1 MFTTFQGQTM
11 ATDTGMTDDAGQG
24 AAQDGRPAG
33 RGVGRLGLAVAVAVT
48 ALVAGCATPPA
59 EPQARAEFE
68 QLNDPL
74 EPTNRYF
81 FEVNRFVDF
90 MLIRPWADAY
100 RRVVPDYGRER
111 VHNIL
116 RNMGEPVDFGNEV
129 LQGRLSDSLTTVGR
143 FLVNSTIGLGGIFDV
158 ATDFGLPSKE
168 GDFGQTLYTWG
179 MGDGPY
185 LVMPLFGPS
194 NFRDAIGMGVD
205 TMADPVGYA
214 FSNNKLVPANYA
226 RAGSGALDKRS
237 EYVEPLDAL
246 EKTSIDFYAQVRSM
260 MRQNRD
266 QRLRGGAPN
275 PDTAYPT
282 YDFYNE
288 PTKPAAKP

>member
-1 MFTTFQGQTM
+1 M
-11 ATDTGMTDDAGQG
+11 AMDTGMADDSGR
-24 AAQDGRPAG
+24 DGTPARGGLG
-33 RGVGRLGLAVAVAVT
+33 RFGLGLAVAGAVT
-48 ALVAGCATPPA
+48 GLVAGCATPPA
-59 EPQARAEFE
+59 DPQARAEFE

-90 MLIRPWADAY
+90 MLIRPWADTY

-116 RNMGEPVDFGNEV
+116 RNMGEPIDFGNEV
-129 LQGRLSDSLTTVGR
+129 LQGRFDDSLTTVGR
-143 FLVNSTIGLGGIFDV
+143 FLVNSTLGIGGIFDV

-179 MGDGPY
+179 MSDGPY
-185 LVMPLFGPS
+185 LVLPLFGPS
-194 NFRDAIGMGVD
+194 NFRDAVGMGVD
-205 TMADPVGYA
+205 TVADPVGYA

-226 RAGSGALDKRS
+226 RAGAGATDKRS
-237 EYVEPLDAL
+237 EYIEPLDSL

-260 MRQNRD
+260 MRQHRD
-266 QRLRGGAPN
+266 KELRGDAAGSDA
-275 PDTAYPT
+275 AYPT

-288 PTKPAAKP
+288 TGPGPAKK